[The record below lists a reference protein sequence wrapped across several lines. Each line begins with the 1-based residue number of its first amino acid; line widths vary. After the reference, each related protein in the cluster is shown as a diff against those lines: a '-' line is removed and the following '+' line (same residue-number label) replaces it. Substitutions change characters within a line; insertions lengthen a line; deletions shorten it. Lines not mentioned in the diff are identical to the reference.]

1 MIVELYMTDLADEM
15 EDVQASLDDIQST
28 VDDIETD
35 VATVDGVVDDIL
47 NDTVDIQSTVNDIE
61 TDVAVVD
68 ANVDTILAVTN
79 ALPTLSETGGT
90 VTTDGTEQNVYV
102 NANPLGEFMP
112 ICVVINFTA
121 QQAGEETIVRQYY
134 DNAPGG
140 AGLLLVDELTF
151 TGVIA
156 PAMIVVDLDPNRY
169 GVAVTIER
177 TAGAAR
183 AYPWDVHY
191 EI

>member
-1 MIVELYMTDLADEM
+1 MSGGIHNPSDDADLVADIAALDVLIDGLIV
-15 EDVQASLDDIQST
+15 
-28 VDDIETD
+28 D
-35 VATVDGVVDDIL
+35 VADLDADVVLLQAD
-47 NDTVDIQSTVNDIE
+47 V
-61 TDVAVVD
+61 TD
-68 ANVDTILAVTN
+68 ILAVTN

-102 NANPLGEFMP
+102 NTTPLGEFRP
-112 ICVVINFTA
+112 IAVVINFTA

-140 AGLLLVDELTF
+140 AGLLLADELTF
-151 TGVIA
+151 VGVIA
-156 PAMIVVDLDPNRY
+156 PAMIIIDLDPNRY

-177 TAGAAR
+177 TVGAAR